1 MLEKDE
7 QRMGFQ
13 FTSIKGHRLFDYF
26 IIDNY
31 IRRGKFADAASRIF
45 RLANGYVPDG
55 LDYMYSIKQFNVL
68 KQIHDDGVKSYY
80 FKDDITR
87 LAPKHETFSFIA
99 NKK

>member
-13 FTSIKGHRLFDYF
+13 FTLEKGRRLFDFF

-31 IRRGKFADAASRIF
+31 IRRGKFADASSRIF
-45 RLANGYVPDG
+45 RLALGFWPNG
-55 LDYMYSIKQFNVL
+55 LDYIYSIKQFNVL
-68 KQIHDDGVKSYY
+68 KQIHDNGIRSYY

-99 NKK
+99 NK